1 MTGKIHIAVRSLVEQ
16 ACRSGDLHWQV
27 SGLRAGQEGVR
38 GHQAVRLSRPE
49 GYEAE
54 VPVRYEFEAG
64 EVALVLSGRVD
75 GILRSGDR
83 VVVEEIKTFTG
94 EPDPAL
100 VGENSGHWAQVL
112 VYAYILAETE
122 SLERVD
128 ARLTYY
134 HLPSG
139 RTRET
144 TRSLTRAELAAFF
157 HDLTARFVLLARDLA
172 AWQRLRDE
180 SIKTLT
186 FPFETYRAGQ
196 RHLAAEAYRTI
207 REGGQLLAQAP
218 TGIGKTMAVLFP
230 ALKALAEGLTDRIF
244 YLTAQGTGHAAARQA
259 VLQLE
264 SSGLKLRCLTLTARD
279 KICPNDR
286 VVCHPEGCRLAKGHF
301 DRVGGA
307 LSAAFERS
315 AWTRT
320 AVEALAREH
329 EVCPF
334 ELSLDLVL
342 WADLVICDYNYV
354 FDPRVHLVRA
364 FQQAR
369 SAPTFLV
376 DEAHRLLD
384 RAREMYSAELN
395 KQAFLDLRRAVGKG
409 TPGLYR
415 TLTRLNTAL
424 LAYKKRCDAESGSF
438 SDPEPPRDVYPRLEA
453 FLEQAAGHLAGE
465 GPAAGRGPLLER
477 FFEAG
482 AFLKAA
488 ERCDER
494 YVTLGEGRG
503 RDLRLKLFC
512 LDPSRELGQVL
523 KRARAAALF
532 SATLAPMPYFQETL
546 GCAAE
551 ARQVRLPS
559 PFPAG
564 HLRLLIA
571 DRISTRYRERDAS
584 RAAVAEAVA
593 TVAGARPGNY
603 LCFFPSYDYLEKVRD
618 LLAAGPDRTDLLVQA
633 PNMTEEDRRL
643 FLERFGRPGER
654 TLLGLAVMG
663 GLFGEGIDLVG
674 DRLAG
679 AVIVGV
685 GLPGLSL
692 ERDLIRA
699 HFDRT
704 AGRGYEYAYLFPG
717 LIRVLQAAGRVIRSE
732 TDRGVVLLID
742 DRFGQRRYR
751 ELLPAEWRPMLV
763 RDGVEIA
770 RALGRFWAGRP

>member
-1 MTGKIHIAVRSLVEQ
+1 MKEKIHLSVRSLVEQ
-16 ACRSGDLHWQV
+16 TCRSGDLHWQV

-38 GHQAVRLSRPE
+38 GHQAVQLSRPE
-49 GYEAE
+49 GYAAE
-54 VPVRYEFEAG
+54 VPVRYEFETD
-64 EVALVLSGRVD
+64 EVVLVLSGRVD
-75 GILRSGDR
+75 GILRLPDR
-83 VVVEEIKTFTG
+83 VVVEEIKTFTR
-94 EPDPAL
+94 EPDLAEA
-100 VGENSGHWAQVL
+100 GENAGHWAQVL
-112 VYAYILAETE
+112 VYAYVLAETE
-122 SLERVD
+122 SLERID
-128 ARLTYY
+128 ARLTYC

-139 RTRET
+139 RTQET

-157 HDLTARFVLLARDLA
+157 LDLTARFAILARDLA
-172 AWQRLRDE
+172 AWRRLRDE
-180 SIKTLT
+180 AIKTLA
-186 FPFETYRAGQ
+186 FPFEAYRAGQ
-196 RHLAAEAYRTI
+196 RHLAAEVYRTI

-230 ALKALAEGLTDRIF
+230 ALKALGEGLTDRIF
-244 YLTAQGTGHAAARQA
+244 YLTAQGTGRAAARQA
-259 VLQLE
+259 VRQLE
-264 SSGLKLRCLTLTARD
+264 KNGLKLRSLTLTARE

-301 DRVGGA
+301 DRVGRA
-307 LSAAFERS
+307 LTAAFEQS
-315 AWTRT
+315 AWTRA
-320 AVEALAREH
+320 AVEALAQEH

-334 ELSLDLVL
+334 ELSLDLIL

-384 RAREMYSAELN
+384 RAREMYSAELV
-395 KQAFLDLRRAVGKG
+395 KQPFLDLRRTVGRE

-415 TLTRLNTAL
+415 ALTRLNTSL
-424 LAYKKRCDAESGSF
+424 LAEKKRCDRESGVF
-438 SDPEPPRDVYPRLEA
+438 SDPEPPRDLYPRLET
-453 FLEQAAGHLAGE
+453 FLEAAAGQLAGE
-465 GPAAGRGPLLER
+465 EAAAGRGPLLER

-488 ERCDER
+488 ERYDER
-494 YVTLGEGRG
+494 YVTMGESWG

-512 LDPSRELGQVL
+512 LDPSRELGQVFQ
-523 KRARAAALF
+523 RARAAVLF
-532 SATLAPMPYFQETL
+532 SATLEPMPYFQETL

-564 HLRLLIA
+564 HFCLLVA

-584 RAAVAEAVA
+584 RAEVAEAVA
-593 TVAGARPGNY
+593 AAARARSGNY
-603 LCFFPSYDYLEKVRD
+603 LCFFPSYAYLEKVRD
-618 LLAAGPDRTDLLVQA
+618 LLAAGLDRTDLLVQA
-633 PNMTEEDRRL
+633 PDMTEEDRRL

-674 DRLAG
+674 ERLSG

-704 AGRGYEYAYLFPG
+704 GGRGFEYAYLFPG

-751 ELLPAEWRPMLV
+751 ELFPAEWRPIRV
-763 RDGVEIA
+763 RDGAEIA
-770 RALGRFWAGRP
+770 RVLGRFWAGRP